1 MINTIEN
8 YLKSNNYKLVEI
20 IQVNHKKKTR
30 LIKVEKD
37 NQYYIVKAIAE
48 DSPLDI
54 KSKFLVEVEYYRNH
68 HQEYLPNLI
77 ECNEQLLIL
86 EFIEGK
92 SLRETLIDNSI
103 NSKCLSLL
111 IRNIENLY
119 IDSKKEILNRSNYK
133 NVFSHLSNL
142 MQSGPM
148 QNKHIKSPLYKAL
161 FKKFILLFLKFKL
174 FWYLYKL
181 KKGDLMSG
189 FTHGDFHYNNIIIE
203 NEGSVKFIDFEN
215 IRYDGFFDFDIMYL
229 YAMLEINID
238 SESEE
243 MKMLK
248 DGINELL
255 RNKFLIKIY
264 FLFRYSISLNNR
276 FSKAV

>member
-8 YLKSNNYKLVEI
+8 YLKLNNYKLVEI
-20 IQVNHKKKTR
+20 IQVNHKKRTR

-48 DSPLDI
+48 DSPPDI

-77 ECNEQLLIL
+77 EWNEQLLIL

-92 SLRETLIDNSI
+92 SLRETLIDNSF
-103 NSKCLSLL
+103 NSNCLELL
-111 IRNIENLY
+111 IRDIENLY
-119 IDSKKEILNRSNYK
+119 IDSKRENLNRSNFK

-148 QNKHIKSPLYKAL
+148 QNKHIKSPFYKVL
-161 FKKFILLFLKFKL
+161 LKKFILLFLKFKL
-174 FWYLYKL
+174 LLYLYKL
-181 KKGDLMSG
+181 KKEDLMSG

-203 NEGSVKFIDFEN
+203 NEGSVRFIDFEN
-215 IRYDGFFDFDIMYL
+215 IRHDGFFDFDIMYL
-229 YAMLEINID
+229 YAILEINID
-238 SESEE
+238 FRSEE
-243 MKMLK
+243 MKVLK
-248 DGINELL
+248 VGIDKLL
-255 RNKFLIKIY
+255 INKCLIKIY
-264 FLFRYSISLNNR
+264 RLFRYSISLNNR

>member
-1 MINTIEN
+1 
-8 YLKSNNYKLVEI
+8 
-20 IQVNHKKKTR
+20 
-30 LIKVEKD
+30 
-37 NQYYIVKAIAE
+37 
-48 DSPLDI
+48 
-54 KSKFLVEVEYYRNH
+54 
-68 HQEYLPNLI
+68 
-77 ECNEQLLIL
+77 
-86 EFIEGK
+86 
-92 SLRETLIDNSI
+92 
-103 NSKCLSLL
+103 
-111 IRNIENLY
+111 
-119 IDSKKEILNRSNYK
+119 
-133 NVFSHLSNL
+133 
-142 MQSGPM
+142 
-148 QNKHIKSPLYKAL
+148 
-161 FKKFILLFLKFKL
+161 
-174 FWYLYKL
+174 
-181 KKGDLMSG
+181 MSG